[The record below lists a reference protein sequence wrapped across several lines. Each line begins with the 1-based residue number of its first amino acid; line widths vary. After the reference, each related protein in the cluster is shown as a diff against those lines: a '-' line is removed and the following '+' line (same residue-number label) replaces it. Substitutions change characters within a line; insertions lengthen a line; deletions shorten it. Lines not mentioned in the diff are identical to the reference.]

1 MALTFEWDEEKAVKN
16 LKNHRIS
23 FEEAKTVFND
33 PLSITV
39 ADPDHSIDEV
49 RYVDIGM
56 SSQGHLLVVVYTE
69 RGQNI
74 RLISSR
80 RATKRE
86 QRAYEQEEE

>member
-39 ADPDHSIDEV
+39 ADPDHSIDED
-49 RYVDIGM
+49 RYIDIGM
-56 SSQGHLLVVVYTE
+56 SSQGRLLVVVYTE

-80 RATKRE
+80 KATKRE
-86 QRAYEQEEE
+86 QRAYEQEE